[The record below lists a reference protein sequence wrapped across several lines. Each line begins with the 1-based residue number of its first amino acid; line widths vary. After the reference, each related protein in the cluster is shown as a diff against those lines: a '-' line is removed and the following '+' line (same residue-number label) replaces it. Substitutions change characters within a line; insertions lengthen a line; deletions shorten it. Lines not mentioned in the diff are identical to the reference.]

1 MFNFRAFNCRW
12 PLMLMR
18 SKKLLI
24 KNVRCTSIK
33 IGVVMPNM
41 GIPLKFALFKSKL
54 IKPFPE
60 NTS

>member
-1 MFNFRAFNCRW
+1 
-12 PLMLMR
+12 MLMR

-54 IKPFPE
+54 LKPFPE